1 MSANPRELQI
11 GLGPAPLAPPN
22 LDQLKLQGQLPSPK
36 GVALAIMDL
45 CRNDTATLESIARV
59 IQTDPAL
66 SGRLIYLANAAA
78 LPGSR
83 PVAAVPDAIKRLG
96 LNAVRQVATGFSL
109 VDQYPT
115 GPCANFDYARFW
127 SHSLLMAVAIQHL
140 GSLRRVGSPDELF
153 SCGLLARIGC
163 LALAT
168 AYPAEYSEILG
179 ESAGDPQLTTLERQR
194 LQADHNDFTAAIL
207 RECGIPKSLVE
218 PVFYHEHP
226 DASGFTDGSRPH
238 QLVHLLYHAKRL
250 ADMGLAPQGQ
260 RGNIISELMLL
271 GGELGLD
278 AVELGNL
285 VDRILAQWREW
296 AAMLNVPSTALPS
309 FDDMAVAPAPKI
321 EDQKDAP
328 PPIRVLL
335 VEDEPITR
343 ATMEAMLL
351 NIAGRKVYTACNGQE
366 AMAKA
371 LEIMPHIIVTDW
383 RMPVMDGIDLCR
395 ALRATEWGQSIYL
408 IMLTGIDAEE
418 EVIQAFEA
426 GVDDYVTKPVN
437 ERAIRAR
444 MRAALHYVQLRE
456 SWEQDRAQ
464 LKQFAAALAVTNRR
478 LQHAAHTDLLTG
490 LPNRRAGLDILN
502 HAWSTALRS
511 GQAVSVM
518 MVDVDYFK
526 NINDTHGHAVGD
538 KVLVELGKVIRSSVR
553 SDDQVCRLGGEEFL
567 VVCQNTDVA
576 ATLQVAERLR
586 ENVRGTALFAGETRV
601 PTTVSIGVA
610 CKEPGMVDVDELV
623 KAADKALYGA
633 KHAGR
638 NRTCLNAYGDLRV
651 RRG

>member
-1 MSANPRELQI
+1 MSATLRELSI
-11 GLGPAPLAPPN
+11 GTGEPLQAQPH
-22 LDQLKLQGQLPSPK
+22 LDQLKLQSRLPSPK

-45 CRNDTATLESIARV
+45 CRSETATLESIARV

-66 SGRLIYLANAAA
+66 TARLLYLANAATMYA
-78 LPGSR
+78 GR
-83 PVAAVPDAIKRLG
+83 PVAAIPEAIRRLG
-96 LNAVRQVATGFSL
+96 LGVVRQVATGFSL
-109 VDQYPT
+109 VDQYRS
-115 GPCANFDYARFW
+115 GPCKHFDYARFW

-140 GSLRRVGSPDELF
+140 GNVRRVGSPDELF
-153 SCGLLARIGC
+153 SCGLMARIGC

-168 AYPAEYSEILG
+168 AYPDEYSQIVAEC
-179 ESAGDPQLTTLERQR
+179 EGDQQLTTLERQR
-194 LQADHNDFTAAIL
+194 LQADHNDFTASIL
-207 RECGIPKSLVE
+207 LECGIPKALVE
-218 PVFYHEHP
+218 PAFYHEHP
-226 DASGFTDGSRPH
+226 GDSGFTEGSRPY

-250 ADMGLAPQGQ
+250 ADMGTAPEAE

-278 AVELGNL
+278 AIELGHL
-285 VDRILAQWREW
+285 VDRILTHWRAW
-296 AAMLNVPSTALPS
+296 AELLKVPFNTLPS
-309 FDDMAVAPAPKI
+309 FAHMATAPAPKI
-321 EDQKDAP
+321 EAQQGAP

-335 VEDEPITR
+335 VEDEPLTR
-343 ATMEAMLL
+343 TTMEAMLQH
-351 NIAGRKVYTACNGQE
+351 IAGRKIYTACNGQE
-366 AMAKA
+366 AMARA

-383 RMPVMDGIDLCR
+383 QMPVMNGIDLCR

-437 ERAIRAR
+437 ERAVRAR

-456 SWEQDRAQ
+456 TWERDRAQ
-464 LKQFAAALAVTNRR
+464 LKQFAAALATTNRR

-502 HAWSTALRS
+502 HAWSTAARS
-511 GQAVSVM
+511 GQMVAVM
-518 MVDVDYFK
+518 MVDVDHFK
-526 NINDTHGHAVGD
+526 SINDTHGHAVGD
-538 KVLVELGKVIRSSVR
+538 KVLVELGKVIRSAVR

-567 VVCQNTDVA
+567 VVCQDTDVS

-586 ENVRGTALFAGETRV
+586 ANVLGTPINVNGVQIQA
-601 PTTVSIGVA
+601 TVSIGIA
-610 CKEPGMVDVDELV
+610 CKEPAMADVDELV

-638 NRTCLNAYGDLRV
+638 NRTCLMTEGRIRV
-651 RRG
+651 RHA